1 MVTGVAGGVVGLAV
15 GSVCY
20 LLDPPDL
27 VNFDTRAHPALLT
40 YPLPVEPTWT
50 QALGN
55 LAQAMVNAASRLIQS
70 TKAITM
76 TEDRLSGALLVGTAL
91 DVSHQRAWQ
100 ADNYDTARQR
110 AALVGST
117 TRAYLSQLALEDPL
131 AANQIFDSATL
142 KLIRDQEALGV
153 FSQQIQD
160 LRSFYGLDVGVLQ
173 RLGNGFA
180 GVSDADIDGLGPV
193 SYSQILTQNAQVC
206 ATCLVPEPSSNSLV
220 GLALAGLL
228 GLAVRRKRLAHRV
241 TAGRRPA

>member
-1 MVTGVAGGVVGLAV
+1 
-15 GSVCY
+15 
-20 LLDPPDL
+20 
-27 VNFDTRAHPALLT
+27 
-40 YPLPVEPTWT
+40 
-50 QALGN
+50 
-55 LAQAMVNAASRLIQS
+55 
-70 TKAITM
+70 M

-91 DVSHQRAWQ
+91 DVTHQRSWQ
-100 ADNYDTARQR
+100 ADNYDVARQR

-117 TRAYLSQLALEDPL
+117 TSSYLSQLALEDPL
-131 AANQIFDSATL
+131 AAHRMFDSAAL

-153 FSQQIQD
+153 FSPQIQD
-160 LRSFYGLDVGVLQ
+160 LRVFYGLDVGVLQ

-228 GLAVRRKRLAHRV
+228 GLAVRRKRLASRV